1 MMRRCWTA
9 IVSVFLISWA
19 GSAQSQENPVAPAIK
34 DAELRVRLLAPL
46 STRLNRKGDLV
57 SAAVIEPASF
67 DGGILEGD
75 VREVKGGSG
84 QKTSMVQ
91 FQFHT
96 LHIQGKHLPVN
107 ASVLNVANSKHQL
120 GIDEE
125 GEQLESD
132 KGILGTG
139 KLSSLGSALGNK
151 LHMGGGKSYGGG
163 GTPLRVLTRAPD
175 LSLAVGS
182 EMVVQINPST
192 GRE

>member
-1 MMRRCWTA
+1 MMRRWVAA
-9 IVSVFLISWA
+9 IVSAFLVSWA
-19 GSAQSQENPVAPAIK
+19 GSAQNEDTPVAPAIK

-67 DGGILEGD
+67 EGGILEGD
-75 VREVKGGSG
+75 VGEVKGGSG

-96 LHIQGKHLPVN
+96 LHIQGKNLPVN

-120 GIDEE
+120 ELDEE
-125 GEQLESD
+125 GKQIESD
-132 KGILGTG
+132 KGFLGTG
-139 KLSSLGSALGNK
+139 KLSSLGSALGSK
-151 LHMGGGKSYGGG
+151 LHMGGGRSSGGG
-163 GTPLRVLTRAPD
+163 AAPFRVVTRAPD
-175 LSLAVGS
+175 LLLAVGS
-182 EMVVQINPST
+182 EMVVQINPRA